1 MPPLRERGEDVELL
15 AGHFFREFA
24 NKINPNL
31 KGLSQQSI
39 DAINAYPWPGN
50 VREMINRI
58 QRAVVMCEG
67 RLISP
72 RDLGLDQDAPNCS
85 LMTLAEARA
94 KAEKEAIETT
104 LSAVRNNVSKAAR
117 RLDISRVTLYRLL
130 EQHAIDWQRDRNS

>member
-1 MPPLRERGEDVELL
+1 
-15 AGHFFREFA
+15 
-24 NKINPNL
+24 
-31 KGLSQQSI
+31 
-39 DAINAYPWPGN
+39 
-50 VREMINRI
+50 
-58 QRAVVMCEG
+58 VMCEG

-130 EQHAIDWQRDRNS
+130 EQHAIDWQRDRNT